1 MVASGPLPATD
12 RSAAGP
18 PKSITDSKD
27 GTLGRFELLP
37 HQFDIDDIEL
47 DIELDIQEELWAPS
61 DAPELEPLKLPS
73 RVAVASLI
81 VPAPLMSAATAANS
95 DRVLRAPSTVVRRRP
110 KNGATATPGA
120 ANGRRYGAV
129 RPSALTAPYRAY
141 GALPLTPPAAP
152 ISIFL
157 FSRPHLGGKAAS
169 GAGLTSGEEQTQK

>member
-12 RSAAGP
+12 RSATGP

-81 VPAPLMSAATAANS
+81 VPAPLMSAAT
-95 DRVLRAPSTVVRRRP
+95 
-110 KNGATATPGA
+110 GATAIVFFERLRQLCA
-120 ANGRRYGAV
+120 AVQKTGQPRHQAPPTDGDTAPYGPRPLRR
-129 RPSALTAPYRAY
+129 PTALTAPYR
-141 GALPLTPPAAP
+141 LRRLRRR
-152 ISIFL
+152 FL
-157 FSRPHLGGKAAS
+157 FFYFLAHTWGGKPQVAR
-169 GAGLTSGEEQTQK
+169 G

>member
-12 RSAAGP
+12 RSATGP

-61 DAPELEPLKLPS
+61 DASELEPLKLPS

-81 VPAPLMSAATAANS
+81 VPAPLMSAATGATVTIVFFERLRQLCAAVQKTGQPRLVHS
-95 DRVLRAPSTVVRRRP
+95 GRQRTALRRR
-110 KNGATATPGA
+110 T
-120 ANGRRYGAV
+120 
-129 RPSALTAPYRAY
+129 ALTAPFRA
-141 GALPLTPPAAP
+141 TAP
-152 ISIFL
+152 
-157 FSRPHLGGKAAS
+157 SRPHLPTPGGKS
-169 GAGLTSGEEQTQK
+169 RE

>member
-12 RSAAGP
+12 RSATGP

-61 DAPELEPLKLPS
+61 DASELEPLKLPS

-81 VPAPLMSAATAANS
+81 VPAPLMSAATAAT
-95 DRVLRAPSTVVRRRP
+95 ATVVFFERLRQLCAAVQ
-110 KNGATATPGA
+110 KNGATATQL
-120 ANGRRYGAV
+120 R
-129 RPSALTAPYRAY
+129 
-141 GALPLTPPAAP
+141 
-152 ISIFL
+152 
-157 FSRPHLGGKAAS
+157 
-169 GAGLTSGEEQTQK
+169 

>member
-12 RSAAGP
+12 RSATGP

-37 HQFDIDDIEL
+37 HQLDIEDIEL

-81 VPAPLMSAATAANS
+81 VPAPLMSAATAATTVFFE
-95 DRVLRAPSTVVRRRP
+95 RLRQLCAAVQKTGQHYRRRRQR
-110 KNGATATPGA
+110 ATAPT
-120 ANGRRYGAV
+120 
-129 RPSALTAPYRAY
+129 ALTAPYRAY
-141 GALPLTPPAAP
+141 GALPRLRRLRRR
-152 ISIFL
+152 FL
-157 FSRPHLGGKAAS
+157 FFILSDTPWGGKPQVAPS
-169 GAGLTSGEEQTQK
+169 